1 MSSDL
6 HLHIVA
12 RNLVRISE
20 FGYGEDLRLQQ
31 NGKGEPAAAPRIK
44 RFNLAARA
52 GTLSCLRGATFE
64 LSGRK
69 NPTMPQ
75 H

>member
-12 RNLVRISE
+12 RNLVSVSE
-20 FGYGEDLRLQQ
+20 FGYGENLRLQH
-31 NGKGEPAAAPRIK
+31 NGKGEPAAAARIK

-52 GTLSCLRGATFE
+52 GRLSCIRGAK
-64 LSGRK
+64 LR
-69 NPTMPQ
+69 PC
-75 H
+75 